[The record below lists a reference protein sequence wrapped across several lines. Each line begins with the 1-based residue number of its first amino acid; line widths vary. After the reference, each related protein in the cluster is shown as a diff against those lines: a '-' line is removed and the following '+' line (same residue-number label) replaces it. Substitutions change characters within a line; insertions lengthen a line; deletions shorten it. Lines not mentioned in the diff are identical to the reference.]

1 MNININSEGRMDL
14 ASPDSGVGDGERI
27 GMGEQ
32 ELVKRSQEEEQMKKA
47 LLEELEKINGEV
59 QTLRQVL
66 KNKVERATEI
76 RNSLSAMGVGESSM
90 AGLLWVKGGALG
102 ESIGGGIDNFK
113 KSAPVVKAGEVI
125 NDIQSAAAPLF
136 SVVSESY
143 QKTVEKTSSLFAK
156 VKENTAYKSIEE
168 RLGGVYQ
175 TARSKIPGVGGGG
188 DFEEAFKE
196 GEKAAAAT
204 ATLEGQEGG
213 AAAVA
218 AQPEPQQQPQQM
230 A

>member
-125 NDIQSAAAPLF
+125 NDIQSAAAPL
-136 SVVSESY
+136 Y